1 MLQVL
6 HVVGV
11 RTAYVPK
18 VMQKPKS
25 LYKPDHD
32 WSTFKFL
39 IVALQLSIIGSNC
52 GRTSTTVKNK
62 SVQLIFI
69 SFHSLFIFLSLI
81 YICFSM
87 FFGGRGKG
95 TTDDDY

>member
-1 MLQVL
+1 MIHLLMLHVL

-25 LYKPDHD
+25 LYKPDHH
-32 WSTFKFL
+32 WSTFWFL

-52 GRTSTTVKNK
+52 GGTSTTVKNK
-62 SVQLIFI
+62 SVQLITLNKHVDN
-69 SFHSLFIFLSLI
+69 SFFVRK
-81 YICFSM
+81 C
-87 FFGGRGKG
+87 
-95 TTDDDY
+95 

>member
-1 MLQVL
+1 MIHFLMLHVL

-32 WSTFKFL
+32 WSTFRFL

-52 GRTSTTVKNK
+52 GGTPTTVKNK
-62 SVQLIFI
+62 SVQLITLNKHVDN
-69 SFHSLFIFLSLI
+69 SFFVRK
-81 YICFSM
+81 C
-87 FFGGRGKG
+87 
-95 TTDDDY
+95 